1 MVTIFHVPARLIL
14 AGGFAVAM
22 AIAPAVGVLAEI
34 SSRGVSITAG
44 PNQNCTVTRTNGSNS
59 LACTP
64 PSFAPNSYLPSEQGL
79 TLQNE
84 TRH

>member
-1 MVTIFHVPARLIL
+1 MVTTLYVPARLIL

-34 SSRGVSITAG
+34 GSPGVSITAG
-44 PNQNCTVTRTNGSNS
+44 PNQNCTVIQSNGSSS

-64 PSFAPNSYLPSEQGL
+64 PSLAPNNYLPSEQGL

-84 TRH
+84 TRR